1 MPRRNPP
8 ISPDVWLALSGV
20 YLVWGSTYLAIR
32 FAVVTFPPFLMA
44 GSRFLLAGFLL
55 YLFTMIRGAR
65 FPTLR
70 QWKSASI
77 VGFLLIFCSNGGVSW
92 GEREVPSGVAAL
104 LVATVPLWM
113 AVLAWLWK
121 KGHRPEG
128 STWWGILLGLAGVGL
143 LGGTG
148 WMNRGGPMGG
158 WGIVVLSLSPVTWAI
173 GSLYAR
179 EADLP
184 PSPFQST
191 SMEMITGGF
200 FQIAGA
206 LLLRETHDFHLCQI
220 STLSWISWGYLV
232 LIGSLVGFTSYIWV
246 LHKATPLLAST
257 YAYVNPVIAVLLGWL
272 FAGESLTPVMGFASL
287 LILMAVMLITFQ
299 NVKNTDRDQDK

>member
-1 MPRRNPP
+1 MPRRNP
-8 ISPDVWLALSGV
+8 SLTPDVWLALFGV

-32 FAVVTFPPFLMA
+32 FAVATFPPFLMA
-44 GSRFLLAGFLL
+44 GSRFLLAGSLLFL
-55 YLFTMIRGAR
+55 FMIIRGAR

-70 QWKSASI
+70 HWKSASI
-77 VGFLLIFCSNGGVSW
+77 VGFLLVFCSNGGVSW

-121 KGHRPEG
+121 KGRRPEAF
-128 STWWGILLGLAGVGL
+128 TWWGILLGLAGVGL

-148 WMNRGGPMGG
+148 WLNRGGSKGG

-179 EADLP
+179 DADLP
-184 PSPFQST
+184 PSSFLST

-200 FQIAGA
+200 FQMTGA
-206 LLLRETHDFHLCQI
+206 LLLEETRGFHLSQI
-220 STLSWISWGYLV
+220 SSLSWASWGYLV
-232 LIGSLVGFTSYIWV
+232 FIGSLVGFTSYIWV

-257 YAYVNPVIAVLLGWL
+257 YAYVNPVIAVLLGWF
-272 FAGESLTPVMGFASL
+272 FAGENLTPVMGLASL

-299 NVKNTDRDQDK
+299 NVKNTDRTKSH